1 MVSAGDALPHRAH
14 EEDRPLHART
24 PRTDPQLF
32 PRSEAALQ
40 RSCRGPEQQSQ
51 SHHEKILRIPYLPL
65 SRTCPLSLTWQIT
78 GAGINPRVFLT
89 NQTFKGSDGL
99 DYTTRFHGLTVAGLP
114 CGNYKFILTRSDIKT
129 DLGRIEGSVF
139 LVDQHQC
146 LTVNP

>member
-40 RSCRGPEQQSQ
+40 GSCRGPEQQSQ

-65 SRTCPLSLTWQIT
+65 SRTCALSLTWQIT

-89 NQTFKGSDGL
+89 NRNNNVSIVLRQVL
-99 DYTTRFHGLTVAGLP
+99 HL
-114 CGNYKFILTRSDIKT
+114 
-129 DLGRIEGSVF
+129 VF
-139 LVDQHQC
+139 SEMTPRESPTSRKPAQ
-146 LTVNP
+146 

>member
-1 MVSAGDALPHRAH
+1 MVSAGDALPHRAY

-65 SRTCPLSLTWQIT
+65 SRTCALSLTWQIT

-89 NQTFKGSDGL
+89 NHNRSRTTL
-99 DYTTRFHGLTVAGLP
+99 DPFAPNHVSIVLDCTMG
-114 CGNYKFILTRSDIKT
+114 
-129 DLGRIEGSVF
+129 
-139 LVDQHQC
+139 
-146 LTVNP
+146 